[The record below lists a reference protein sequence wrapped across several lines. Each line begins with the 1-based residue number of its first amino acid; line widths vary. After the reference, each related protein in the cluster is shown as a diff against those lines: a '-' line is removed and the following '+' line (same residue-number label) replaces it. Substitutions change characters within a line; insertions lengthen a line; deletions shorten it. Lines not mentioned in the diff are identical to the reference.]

1 MRQSYRSSD
10 TRDPFIAMLTSSV
23 TSRAV
28 ASLLTV
34 CVATG
39 CATSP
44 ATQHRLHGDVSS
56 TRCEAPKT
64 SQHLLPKVTNE
75 QPLDQNDEADLA
87 FSPIARQTAATI
99 RVLGLLKRIP
109 RLEQEAHAE
118 PSAMWRLLWTRQQIV
133 DRISLAAFDV
143 SSTVAEIDCE
153 ESRADHV
160 ADGLQE
166 VRQDRQE
173 RGLFLALIGGA
184 LIGVVAGSLSLA
196 AQATASAANAILG
209 GALSVGLG
217 GAATVFLGGE
227 HDFFHPRNHLRDLRN
242 SPTQSM
248 LFPASVWRY
257 LNGPSRILPGE
268 TVREALLAYWGEDG
282 RLGEPGSA
290 TEQRR
295 STLLFGDGGTYK
307 ITELRI
313 RAEMLDHVKSEV
325 LRMGQDLNQLLYE
338 VLAREAQNESS

>member
-1 MRQSYRSSD
+1 MS
-10 TRDPFIAMLTSSV
+10 
-23 TSRAV
+23 SRAI
-28 ASLLTV
+28 ASLLIV
-34 CVATG
+34 SIVTG

-44 ATQHRLHGDVSS
+44 AARHRLHGDVST

-64 SQHLLPKVTNE
+64 SQHLLPKMTNE
-75 QPLDQNDEADLA
+75 QLPDQSDEEDLA
-87 FSPIARQTAATI
+87 LSPIARQTAVTI

-109 RLEQEAHAE
+109 RLEQEARAE
-118 PSAMWRLLWTRQQIV
+118 PDTLWRLLWTRQQIV

-242 SPTQSM
+242 SPEQSM

-268 TVREALLAYWGEDG
+268 TVREALLTYWGEDG
-282 RLGEPGSA
+282 RLGEPGST

-295 STLLFGDGGTYK
+295 STLLFGDGGTYT

-338 VLAREAQNESS
+338 VLARESQDNLS

>member
-1 MRQSYRSSD
+1 
-10 TRDPFIAMLTSSV
+10 MLASV
-23 TSRAV
+23 MASRAV
-28 ASLLTV
+28 ASLLIV
-34 CVATG
+34 CVASG

-44 ATQHRLHGDVSS
+44 TTRHRLHGDVST

-64 SQHLLPKVTNE
+64 SHHLLPMMMSE
-75 QPLDQNDEADLA
+75 HDSDQNDEILA
-87 FSPIARQTAATI
+87 FSPIAGQTAATI

-109 RLEQEAHAE
+109 RLEQEAHAN
-118 PSAMWRLLWTRQQIV
+118 PGAMWPLLWTRQQIV

-153 ESRADHV
+153 ESRTDHV

-209 GALSVGLG
+209 GALSIGLG

-268 TVREALLAYWGEDG
+268 SVREALLAYWGEDG

-295 STLLFGDGGTYK
+295 SKLLFGDGGTYT

-338 VLAREAQNESS
+338 VLARESQDDSS

>member
-1 MRQSYRSSD
+1 
-10 TRDPFIAMLTSSV
+10 MLD
-23 TSRAV
+23 
-28 ASLLTV
+28 L
-34 CVATG
+34 G
-39 CATSP
+39 
-44 ATQHRLHGDVSS
+44 
-56 TRCEAPKT
+56 E
-64 SQHLLPKVTNE
+64 
-75 QPLDQNDEADLA
+75 DEVLE
-87 FSPIARQTAATI
+87 FSPISRQTAATI
-99 RVLGLLKRIP
+99 RVLGLLKRLP
-109 RLEQEAHAE
+109 RLEQEARAK
-118 PSAMWRLLWTRQQIV
+118 PDTIWRLLWTRQQIV

-209 GALSVGLG
+209 GVLSVGLG

-227 HDFFHPRNHLRDLRN
+227 HEFYHPRNHLREFRD
-242 SPTQSM
+242 PPPQST

-257 LNGPSRILPGE
+257 LNGPSRTLRGE
-268 TVREALLAYWGEDG
+268 TVRAGLLAYWGEDG
-282 RLGEPGSA
+282 RLGKPGSE

-295 STLLFGDGGTYK
+295 NELLFGDGGTYE

-338 VLAREAQNESS
+338 VLSREAQDKSN

>member
-1 MRQSYRSSD
+1 MRKSEMFPQ
-10 TRDPFIAMLTSSV
+10 V
-23 TSRAV
+23 V
-28 ASLLTV
+28 ASLLIV
-34 CVATG
+34 CVASG
-39 CATSP
+39 CATNP
-44 ATQHRLHGDVSS
+44 TTRHRSRGDVST

-64 SQHLLPKVTNE
+64 SEHLLPIVSSE
-75 QPLDQNDEADLA
+75 PLPDEGDEDIVEL
-87 FSPIARQTAATI
+87 SSIARQTAATI

-109 RLEQEAHAE
+109 RLEQEARAQ
-118 PSAMWRLLWTRQQIV
+118 PDAIWRLLWTRQQIV

-143 SSTVAEIDCE
+143 SSTVAEVDCE

-160 ADGLQE
+160 ADGMQE

-196 AQATASAANAILG
+196 AQATASAASAILG
-209 GALSVGLG
+209 GTLSVGLG

-227 HDFFHPRNHLRDLRN
+227 EDFYHPRNHLRDLRDR
-242 SPTQSM
+242 PVQST

-257 LNGPSRILPGE
+257 LNGPSRILPGA
-268 TVREALLAYWGEDG
+268 TVHDALLNYWGEDG
-282 RLGEPGSA
+282 RLGESGSA
-290 TEQRR
+290 TARR
-295 STLLFGDGGTYK
+295 RNELLFGDGGTYE

-313 RAEMLDHVKSEV
+313 RAEMLNHVKSEV

-338 VLAREAQNESS
+338 VLARESQDNSS

>member
-1 MRQSYRSSD
+1 MRKVG
-10 TRDPFIAMLTSSV
+10 V
-23 TSRAV
+23 TSRV
-28 ASLLTV
+28 LVSVLIVCIAS
-34 CVATG
+34 G

-44 ATQHRLHGDVSS
+44 TTRLRLHGDVST

-64 SQHLLPKVTNE
+64 SEHLLPVVSSE
-75 QPLDQNDEADLA
+75 SGPVQSDEEAIEL
-87 FSPIARQTAATI
+87 SPIARQTAATI

-109 RLEQEAHAE
+109 GLEREAQAQ
-118 PSAMWRLLWTRQQIV
+118 PDTIWRLLWTRQQII

-160 ADGLQE
+160 ADGMQE

-173 RGLFLALIGGA
+173 RGLFMALIGGA

-196 AQATASAANAILG
+196 GLATASAANAILG
-209 GALSVGLG
+209 GALSIGIG

-227 HDFFHPRNHLRDLRN
+227 HDFHHPRNHLRDLRD
-242 SPTQSM
+242 PPMQSA

-257 LNGPSRILPGE
+257 LNGPSRTLPGDS
-268 TVREALLAYWGEDG
+268 VRDALLIYWGQDG
-282 RLGEPGSA
+282 RLGEPGSK

-295 STLLFGDGGTYK
+295 NELLFADGGIYD
-307 ITELRI
+307 ITTLRI
-313 RAEMLDHVKSEV
+313 RAEMLNHVKSEI

-338 VLAREAQNESS
+338 VLAREAQDKST

>member
-1 MRQSYRSSD
+1 MLVSVL
-10 TRDPFIAMLTSSV
+10 IAC
-23 TSRAV
+23 V
-28 ASLLTV
+28 AS
-34 CVATG
+34 G

-44 ATQHRLHGDVSS
+44 TTRLRLHGDVST

-64 SQHLLPKVTNE
+64 SEHLLPIVSSE
-75 QPLDQNDEADLA
+75 SSSDQGDQDIIEL
-87 FSPIARQTAATI
+87 SPSARQTAATI
-99 RVLGLLKRIP
+99 RVFGLLKRIP
-109 RLEQEAHAE
+109 LLEREAKAQ
-118 PSAMWRLLWTRQQIV
+118 PDTMWRLLWTRQQIV

-160 ADGLQE
+160 ADGMQE

-173 RGLFLALIGGA
+173 RGLFLAIIGGA
-184 LIGVVAGSLSLA
+184 LIGVVAGSLALA

-209 GALSVGLG
+209 GVLSVGIG

-227 HDFFHPRNHLRDLRN
+227 HDFHHPRNHLRDLRD
-242 SPTQSM
+242 PPAQSA

-257 LNGPSRILPGE
+257 LNGPSRTLPGE
-268 TVREALLAYWGEDG
+268 TVREALLTYWSQDG
-282 RLGEPGSA
+282 RLGEPGSG

-295 STLLFGDGGTYK
+295 NELLFGDGGTYE
-307 ITELRI
+307 ITVLRI
-313 RAEMLDHVKSEV
+313 RAEMLDHVKSEI

-338 VLAREAQNESS
+338 VLAREVQDKSA